1 VIASISRRRRMAGP
15 RTTKPG
21 GSSTTLDQT
30 LEKTEEVAAD
40 VQRAS
45 NNLAVVS
52 TVLEQEL
59 PDEVQVGD
67 VALAIEH
74 TNQLEE
80 KLAKSAEQLAEV
92 NAALSEEIEKRIE
105 ATAQR
110 DESIALARK
119 LKAEQKGQRSSGGST
134 D

>member
-1 VIASISRRRRMAGP
+1 MAGP